1 MTIGYNNTVLGYEA
15 RASADDAS
23 NEITLGNTDINILRC
38 ATDSITS
45 TSDRRDKKDI
55 VPLGNLSGIKF
66 IKRLKP
72 VNFIWNMRDGKK
84 RDIPGHGFIAQDFQ
98 EVQKETGINIPG
110 LVYDINSDKLEA
122 SYGKLIPIMVQ
133 AIKDL
138 NTEIELFKMLFK

>member
-1 MTIGYNNTVLGYEA
+1 
-15 RASADDAS
+15 
-23 NEITLGNTDINILRC
+23 
-38 ATDSITS
+38 
-45 TSDRRDKKDI
+45 
-55 VPLGNLSGIKF
+55 
-66 IKRLKP
+66 
-72 VNFIWNMRDGKK
+72 MRDGKK